1 MAISA
6 VTIHVNSGAAAT
18 SFTSASF
25 TPTASA
31 LHIAFLNARTGAAAI
46 PTITDSAGNTWTLV
60 SGTNLS
66 VGAGNLKTATYYW
79 VAGSSPAAMTAT
91 VTSAGAIGCSLMLV
105 AYTGASTDTS
115 NIGINQNTAGDPA
128 VTAPSAL
135 ASVSLGLA
143 LNAQNA
149 GAAPTATPS
158 AQGYTSIINSAPTT
172 NLRHTL
178 FTDAASAAQS
188 VSWTSTGT
196 DSIGILWEIKEASTG
211 VTGTIAQTATHAGQT
226 LAGTA
231 IAPPITG
238 TIAQTQNH
246 ATQVLQGTAT
256 PPAITGTAVQVHK
269 HPTQALLGA
278 FTSAGSFSGA
288 IAQTAPR
295 TVQTL
300 AGTVTLPAISG
311 VIAQTGPRTAQILA
325 GLVAAQATGTITQ
338 TAPHV
343 SQALVGFT
351 PTSEPDYRVG
361 GGFANWS
368 TPLDRKRRRAWEE
381 AEEAR
386 IELRESLKALISG
399 EEPKTAQTR
408 AILGGEA
415 LAAVTKLTE
424 ARRDLTGVS
433 ELAEFRAAI
442 QHAERAVLRALTGRQ
457 NATKI
462 QDGIF
467 VQLDAVEAAQW
478 QALQA
483 FRQEEEAIVALLA

>member
-6 VTIHVNSGAAAT
+6 VTIHVNSGAAAA

-31 LHIAFLNARTGAAAI
+31 LHIAFMNARTGAAAI
-46 PTITDSAGNTWTLV
+46 PTISDSAGNTWTLV
-60 SGTNLS
+60 PGTNLS
-66 VGAGNLKTATYYW
+66 VGAGNLKTSTYYW

-91 VTSAGAIGCSLMLV
+91 VSSSAALACSLMIV
-105 AYTGASTDTS
+105 AYTGAAVDTS
-115 NIGINQNTAGDPA
+115 NININQNTAGDPA
-128 VTAPSAL
+128 PTNSAM
-135 ASVSLGLA
+135 ASTSTGLA
-143 LNAQNA
+143 FNAQNA

-158 AQGYTSIINSAPTT
+158 AQGYTSIINSAPAT

-178 FTDAASAAQS
+178 FTDASSPANS

-196 DSIGILWEIKEASTG
+196 DSIGILWELKEASTG
-211 VTGTIAQTATHAGQT
+211 VTGTIAQTITHAGQT

-231 IAPPITG
+231 TAPPITG
-238 TIAQTQNH
+238 TIGQTSNH